1 MNFTVED
8 DFIDTEIA
16 NNLYEFLIKE
26 YNLAV
31 YKSINFYDSKYDGDK
46 STLPSCPL
54 CREGWIKTGN
64 RAVNR
69 ELDAYCE
76 EYELRK
82 KYPFMGIKRTKLYF
96 VFENYEE
103 KRRKTIRYPKNY
115 KFKTYQNY

>member
-1 MNFTVED
+1 M
-8 DFIDTEIA
+8 A
-16 NNLYEFLIKE
+16 NKKSTCPICYEEKNLISLKITCNHEFCKLCLIKIIK
-26 YNLAV
+26 A
-31 YKSINFYDSKYDGDK
+31 KYDGDS

-54 CREGWIKTGN
+54 CRRDWIKTGN

-96 VFENYEE
+96 VFENFEE
-103 KRRKTIRYPKNY
+103 KRRKTIRYPKNR